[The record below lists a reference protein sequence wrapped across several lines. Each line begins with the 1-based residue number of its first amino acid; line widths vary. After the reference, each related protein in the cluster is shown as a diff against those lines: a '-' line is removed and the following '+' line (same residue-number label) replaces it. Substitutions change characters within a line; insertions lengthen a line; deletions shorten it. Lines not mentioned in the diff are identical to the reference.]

1 MKLRNLSEFSFRQG
15 ETGMPEL
22 SNEGGAI
29 EASYSLEASQ
39 VAKPEAPPK
48 SWCRGRDGKPI
59 EFGYPW
65 VEDEF

>member
-1 MKLRNLSEFSFRQG
+1 
-15 ETGMPEL
+15 MPEL